1 MNNLRVGK
9 LYMCW
14 YFSTAHNNY
23 NDMDFFYCKIL
34 ELGDEYSKCR
44 LYWGEE
50 PDKIKSR
57 GVFEDVCTADIIEIK

>member
-1 MNNLRVGK
+1 
-9 LYMCW
+9 
-14 YFSTAHNNY
+14 
-23 NDMDFFYCKIL
+23 MDFFYCKIL